1 MAGLLDEVNKAVSKI
16 QESAKS
22 VLDKTDIDEKIVEA
36 AKDLKD
42 KAQAALDK
50 TDIDEKLAD
59 AAKELKNRA
68 HAALEKTQVDDKLAE
83 AAKNLK
89 QVLTPTEREKDAM
102 DVIKEEVA
110 AQFDQIKAAAKGT
123 DPIHDF
129 MNRQNAPAA
138 EAPAAEEPP
147 EEEYEEE

>member
-16 QESAKS
+16 QESAKR
-22 VLDKTDIDEKIVEA
+22 VLDKTDIDEKIAE
-36 AKDLKD
+36 
-42 KAQAALDK
+42 
-50 TDIDEKLAD
+50 
-59 AAKELKNRA
+59 AAKELKDRA

-89 QVLTPTEREKDAM
+89 QALTPTEREKDAM

-110 AQFDQIKAAAKGT
+110 AQFDQIKSAAKGT

-138 EAPAAEEPP
+138 EAPAPEAPVAEAPVTEEPAVEEP
-147 EEEYEEE
+147 AEEEYEEE

>member
-50 TDIDEKLAD
+50 T
-59 AAKELKNRA
+59 
-68 HAALEKTQVDDKLAE
+68 QVDDKLAE

-89 QVLTPTEREKDAM
+89 QALTPTEREKDAM
-102 DVIKEEVA
+102 DVIKEEVT
-110 AQFDQIKAAAKGT
+110 AQFDQIRAAAKGT

-138 EAPAAEEPP
+138 EAPAPEAPVAEAPAVEEPA

>member
-42 KAQAALDK
+42 KAQAALD
-50 TDIDEKLAD
+50 
-59 AAKELKNRA
+59 
-68 HAALEKTQVDDKLAE
+68 KTQVDDKLAE

-129 MNRQNAPAA
+129 FNKKEEAVDAGAEQPQADAA
-138 EAPAAEEPP
+138 DEPQADATDEP
-147 EEEYEEE
+147 KTDE

>member
-1 MAGLLDEVNKAVSKI
+1 M
-16 QESAKS
+16 
-22 VLDKTDIDEKIVEA
+22 LDKTDIDEKIVEA

-50 TDIDEKLAD
+50 TDIDEKSVE
-59 AAKELKNRA
+59 AAKGLKDEA
-68 HAALEKTQVDDKLAE
+68 QAALDKTQVDDKLAE

-102 DVIKEEVA
+102 DVIKEEVT
-110 AQFDQIKAAAKGT
+110 AQFDQIRAAAKGT

-138 EAPAAEEPP
+138 EAPAPEAPVAEAPAVEEPA